1 MKEVT
6 KEKGYCEKY
15 MVEFDSIYDFVE
27 YISKTSF
34 NCWFK
39 DEDEQQSKT
48 GSKRFTGTENY
59 EEAMDLLKNGWD
71 DMAKTLQ
78 QRLVAKEKQVVYGNK
93 QKPTYD
99 IAGYQA
105 CVPRY
110 LQGIPT
116 SMVNKKSVPIK
127 QKVITISKSISYNW
141 TITTEQIIEESVK
154 AMQIIKKLEAQ
165 GLKVNLNVFFGAYT
179 SDRRTL
185 IIAKIKVKNANE
197 RLNVSKLAFP
207 LVNPSMLRRLFFRFI
222 EVYDK
227 TPRDFIGNYG
237 YPIKDYEVKDEMKEF
252 DNKFSEYV
260 FPAFVKKDINCIEDM
275 SWFKV

>member
-1 MKEVT
+1 MKEVI
-6 KEKGYCEKY
+6 KETGYCEKY

-27 YISKTSF
+27 YITKTKF
-34 NCWFK
+34 NRFF
-39 DEDEQQSKT
+39 EDEYKQQSKT
-48 GSKRFTGTENY
+48 GSKKFTGTESY
-59 EEAMDLLKNGWD
+59 DEAMDLLKNGWD

-78 QRLVAKEKQVVYGNK
+78 QRLVVKEKQVVYGAK

-116 SMVNKKSVPIK
+116 NMVNKKSVPIK
-127 QKVITISKSISYNW
+127 QKVITINKSISYNW
-141 TITTEQIIEESVK
+141 TIKTEQIIEESVK
-154 AMQIIKKLEAQ
+154 AMQIVKKLEAQ

-185 IIAKIKVKNANE
+185 IIAKVKVKNANE

-207 LVNPSMLRRLFFRFI
+207 LVNPSMLRRLFFKFV
-222 EVYDK
+222 EVYNK
-227 TPRDFIGNYG
+227 TPRDFVGNYG
-237 YPIKDYEVKDEMKEF
+237 YPIKDYEVKNEMKEF
-252 DNKFSEYV
+252 DSNFTEYV
-260 FPAFVKKDINCIEDM
+260 FPAFVNKKVESIEDM
-275 SWFKV
+275 DVFKA